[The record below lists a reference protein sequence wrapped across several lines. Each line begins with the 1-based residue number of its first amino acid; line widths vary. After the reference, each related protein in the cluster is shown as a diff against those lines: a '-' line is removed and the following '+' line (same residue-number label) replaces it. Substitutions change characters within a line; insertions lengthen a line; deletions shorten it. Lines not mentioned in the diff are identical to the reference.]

1 MHPKEDS
8 IFITS
13 DTVTLDLSHTG
24 AAGQSVWID
33 DNMASGTF
41 ISLDPNA
48 WSLSDTLSIG
58 DIRPQNT
65 ISVTGEGAD
74 VLINGVGVMETLRG
88 IQEQLN
94 LLRPHPEMEQEWDE
108 LRAIRQQYEAK
119 LAECQAK
126 SKVWSALKQSG

>member
-1 MHPKEDS
+1 MDLKEDTV
-8 IFITS
+8 FIS
-13 DTVTLDLSHTG
+13 NDTITLDLNHTG

-33 DNMASGTF
+33 DNMSSGTF
-41 ISLDPNA
+41 VTLDPNA
-48 WSLSDTLSIG
+48 WSLSDTISIG

-108 LRAIRQQYEAK
+108 LRAIREQYEAK
-119 LAECQAK
+119 LAECREK
-126 SKVWSALKQSG
+126 SQIWKALKS

>member
-1 MHPKEDS
+1 MDPKEDT

-13 DTVTLDLSHTG
+13 DTITLDLSHTG

-41 ISLDPNA
+41 VLDPNS
-48 WSLSDTLSIG
+48 WSLSDTISIG

-94 LLRPHPEMEQEWDE
+94 LLQPHPEMEQEWDE
-108 LRAIRQQYEAK
+108 LRAIREQYEAK
-119 LAECQAK
+119 LAECREK
-126 SKVWSALKQSG
+126 SLAWQALKQNG